1 MRKILQKRLEEL
13 SVGKF
18 SGEAEAMMG
27 RKRVVIDYRKSL

>member
-27 RKRVVIDYRKSL
+27 RKNS